1 MRTNAT
7 MKKMLVGSQEYA
19 ELIYF
24 NCIQVVRLLGP
35 KGMGLPDH
43 EALAVEAVS
52 ELKDLDS
59 THVCQ

>member
-1 MRTNAT
+1 
-7 MKKMLVGSQEYA
+7 MKKMLVGSQEYT